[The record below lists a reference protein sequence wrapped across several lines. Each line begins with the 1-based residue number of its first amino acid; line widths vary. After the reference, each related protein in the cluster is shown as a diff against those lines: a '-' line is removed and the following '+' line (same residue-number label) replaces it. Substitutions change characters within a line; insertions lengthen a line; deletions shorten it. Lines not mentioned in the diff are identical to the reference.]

1 MLFIGSEYCPF
12 CAAQRW
18 AMVNAFSR
26 FGTFTGLTT
35 THSSS
40 TDADPNT
47 PTLTFYGSKYTS
59 NYISLTTVETAA
71 QLPDRELHQ
80 QQRRLRAAADPDGR
94 RDKRP

>member
-1 MLFIGSEYCPF
+1 MGAEYCPF

-40 TDADPNT
+40 TDTDAEHAHADVLRLDAT
-47 PTLTFYGSKYTS
+47 RATTS
-59 NYISLTTVETAA
+59 
-71 QLPDRELHQ
+71 RW
-80 QQRRLRAAADPDGR
+80 
-94 RDKRP
+94 